1 MQKDTTLA
9 LELGR
14 RLGVAMPTTAVANE
28 MLTAARGLGLEK
40 KDCAAVFNVIAKLSG
55 VQA

>member
-1 MQKDTTLA
+1 
-9 LELGR
+9 
-14 RLGVAMPTTAVANE
+14 
-28 MLTAARGLGLEK
+28 MLTAARGLGLEN